1 MHDKPIFGIKP
12 DTLYKANPRDL
23 TCWAHK
29 INHNRPYD
37 QAYGQ
42 FIRVIVHDDEPS
54 EHEGEAWMVDTYH
67 LNRLSWSFG
76 ANTKTTI
83 EKLLEMRT
91 MHFTSLQH
99 VRFDC
104 YYNDCVK
111 LTEENAHLFE
121 ELCDLNDFT
130 SLMPGQNPEHYS
142 PNDIVRGVHLFRE
155 HGFSWDYG
163 DIGITLIRKNAEP
176 DWKRKMSTLSRSVK
190 SQIARNVYPYDM
202 KELEI
207 LALEHKDD
215 DFALSLL
222 EQTREEYE
230 MSLHI
235 EAIKEERRP
244 RNSHKQLQI
253 PGLEDKE
260 ENE

>member
-1 MHDKPIFGIKP
+1 
-12 DTLYKANPRDL
+12 
-23 TCWAHK
+23 
-29 INHNRPYD
+29 
-37 QAYGQ
+37 
-42 FIRVIVHDDEPS
+42 
-54 EHEGEAWMVDTYH
+54 
-67 LNRLSWSFG
+67 
-76 ANTKTTI
+76 
-83 EKLLEMRT
+83 
-91 MHFTSLQH
+91 
-99 VRFDC
+99 
-104 YYNDCVK
+104 
-111 LTEENAHLFE
+111 
-121 ELCDLNDFT
+121 
-130 SLMPGQNPEHYS
+130 
-142 PNDIVRGVHLFRE
+142 
-155 HGFSWDYG
+155 
-163 DIGITLIRKNAEP
+163 
-176 DWKRKMSTLSRSVK
+176 
-190 SQIARNVYPYDM
+190 M